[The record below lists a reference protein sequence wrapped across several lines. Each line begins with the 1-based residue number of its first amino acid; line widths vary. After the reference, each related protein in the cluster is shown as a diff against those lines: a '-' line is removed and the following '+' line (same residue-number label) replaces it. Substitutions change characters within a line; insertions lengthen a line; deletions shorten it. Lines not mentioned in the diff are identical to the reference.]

1 MEKTKSTGDQYR
13 EMARQLPNLAKA
25 IELLKQLVPGN
36 DEALD
41 QMMATYQA
49 RVEQAKSSVKRKKLV
64 KKTSLVSD
72 ILGGDHLGEKSKT
85 VGLLNA
91 LNKQG
96 WRPKF
101 EDASDVDEFRG
112 SDLDDIISTL
122 SDSFDIEVSVDDLV
136 YFSFHRSPPSRS
148 QLAGVHGAILPDGQ
162 IYVEDISDDRSSS
175 GPYLL
180 RNVTAFKNLTAE
192 WLGQEEDEE

>member
-85 VGLLNA
+85 AGLLKA
-91 LNKQG
+91 LNNQG
-96 WRPKF
+96 WSPKF
-101 EDASDVDEFRG
+101 EDRSDDDEFRYE
-112 SDLDDIISTL
+112 LDEVVTTL
-122 SDSFDIEVSVDDLV
+122 SDSFDIEVSADDLV
-136 YFSFHRSPPSRS
+136 YYSFIRDTASRS
-148 QLAGVHGAILPDGQ
+148 QLGGVHGVILPNGQ
-162 IYVEDISDDRSSS
+162 IYVEDIGSDKVST
-175 GPYLL
+175 GKYLL
-180 RNVTAFKNLTAE
+180 RNVTEFKRMTEE
-192 WLGQEEDEE
+192 WLDYEGPEE